1 MTVVKAPT
9 VKTPPSAPPVVF
21 IPSTAPPG
29 SNGGGIPV
37 MPGQFIPPNGL
48 AGFMQQT
55 PAVQALYRKGR
66 GGGGRRRRKKAAGAV
81 KRRVKSAAK
90 RRVKRAAKKKFTKGS
105 AAAKR
110 HMAKLRK
117 MRKR

>member
-1 MTVVKAPT
+1 MA
-9 VKTPPSAPPVVF
+9 
-21 IPSTAPPG
+21 
-29 SNGGGIPV
+29 
-37 MPGQFIPPNGL
+37 GQFIPPNGL

-55 PAVQALYRKGR
+55 PAVQALYRKGS
-66 GGGGRRRRKKAAGAV
+66 GGGGRRRRKKKAAGAV
-81 KRRVKSAAK
+81 KRRVKRAGK
-90 RRVKRAAKKKFTKGS
+90 RAVKRGAAKFTKGS